1 MFVDLLPY
9 YASPDQDSH
18 YNHKQ
23 AVSIPS
29 VGTFY
34 GGLRVPDLLLTVLFR
49 IDPKTGNLVHD
60 VKLMFQSDGPSNCQ
74 LNFKHTYVNGD
85 YREKNK
91 YKFDVNMDVLF
102 GEGATRTR
110 TIKGG
115 ANLGVDAKVIKG
127 GVDGSYESGLSQPD
141 TQTTLRGRIEGTL
154 DAKASHNR
162 LHAHAYMYGSALQ
175 HLDR

>member
-1 MFVDLLPY
+1 MSVELLHWY
-9 YASPDQDSH
+9 DSPEQDSY

-23 AVSIPS
+23 AISIPS

-49 IDPKTGNLVHD
+49 IDPKTGNLVHN

-74 LNFKHTYVNGD
+74 LNFKHTYVD
-85 YREKNK
+85 NK
-91 YKFDVNMDVLF
+91 YPTVNICEADVNMDVLF
-102 GEGATRTR
+102 GEGATRSR

-115 ANLGVDAKVIKG
+115 ANLGVDAKVVKG

-141 TQTTLRGRIEGTL
+141 TQTTLHGRIEVHL